1 MIDELGESAVMT
13 AIGLLTPIE
22 KSAYDSLRV
31 VPVA

>member
-22 KSAYDSLRV
+22 RAAYDSLRV
-31 VPVA
+31 IPIA